1 MRSRSLAL
9 PVAVLVGAAVTAQAS
24 GVATAH
30 PERAAQP
37 SQTAAPRTDVA
48 PLPLG
53 APGLSQSQ
61 TEQSLAPGVT
71 LTTVVRGQASRADT
85 WVLRSLQATK
95 AAADDLATRI
105 RLNGYPAGVQR
116 IDARAADDPVTGPL
130 GWLVVSAGYP
140 TEAAAKQAQAA
151 LAVGGVTGL
160 GVSNTALYS
169 RNATGPWV
177 VRILTVR
184 RQHLAQ
190 VHARLATDI
199 VPGKETTSSV
209 AQRLGALAA
218 TNGGYFVVGTADGV
232 PGDPA
237 GVAVQDGRYDS
248 EPVADRAAL
257 VLQRNGARAER
268 VTSSM
273 QLTAPDGATTSLG
286 GTDRAVGVIRDCG
299 GPGDIPTVRPQQD
312 VTCTNANEIVTFDRS
327 FGTTADTGPG
337 VAVTLDSRRRVL
349 AVAPQRGG
357 AIPYRGQVIEGIGA
371 GADWLTAHAHRGEVL
386 TVASALLA
394 DGHRLR
400 LTSSTGIVNG
410 GPFLVRHGRQS
421 IDAWQEGFVHP
432 GDPGFYFGF
441 AVSRNPRT
449 MAGITRAG
457 DLLVVTVDGR
467 APGYSIGMSFAE
479 QAGVLRA
486 LGARD
491 ALNLDGGGSTAMV
504 VRGELLGR
512 PSDTTGER
520 PVGDVLAVLPQQ
532 RAGS

>member
-61 TEQSLAPGVT
+61 SEQSLAPGVT

-257 VLQRNGARAER
+257 VLQRNSAHAER

-273 QLTAPDGATTSLG
+273 RLRALDGATIAIG

-441 AVSRNPRT
+441 AVSRNT